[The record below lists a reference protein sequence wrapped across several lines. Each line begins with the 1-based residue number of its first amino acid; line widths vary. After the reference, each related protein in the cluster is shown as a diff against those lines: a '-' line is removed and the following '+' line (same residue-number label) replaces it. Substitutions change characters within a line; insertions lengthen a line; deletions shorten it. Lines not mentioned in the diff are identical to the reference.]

1 MIEQNKKKQNKNITT
16 QPHSE
21 GGRIFAYKG
30 VGQLA
35 YKGVPSCLTPLQA
48 SAKYHAFQPCFL
60 AINPSNT
67 TIFLDTFW
75 IHFTYK
81 GVAIFNPLIS
91 EKATPLRARLSD
103 LYLLKSKIISII
115 TQTTAFLSKYCC
127 LCRIQFKNNNEE
139 VIILKDSFQNGNAR
153 TSDMIDLIHLL
164 RQKVYG

>member
-1 MIEQNKKKQNKNITT
+1 MLSISTT

-35 YKGVPSCLTPLQA
+35 YKGVGHEATPLQA

-60 AINPSNT
+60 AINPSKT

-81 GVAIFNPLIS
+81 GVENGYPLIS
-91 EKATPLRARLSD
+91 EKATPLRARQCS
-103 LYLLKSKIISII
+103 S
-115 TQTTAFLSKYCC
+115 
-127 LCRIQFKNNNEE
+127 
-139 VIILKDSFQNGNAR
+139 VIYYQNSCIFIL
-153 TSDMIDLIHLL
+153 
-164 RQKVYG
+164 